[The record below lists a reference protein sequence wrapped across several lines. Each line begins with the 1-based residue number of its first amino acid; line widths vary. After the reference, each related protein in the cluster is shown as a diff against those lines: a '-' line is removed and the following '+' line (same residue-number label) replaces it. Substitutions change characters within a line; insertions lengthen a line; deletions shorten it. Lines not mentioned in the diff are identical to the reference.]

1 MPAIIRILSHHDSIH
16 CSTMSHSK
24 TISITIPAKDDCQSI
39 NFSPPIVH
47 CNQSKPRLNLFMHGK
62 TKWRT
67 TRSDHH
73 KSSLPLFCVWP
84 DLESTSS
91 LLIVEHTTAI
101 QPLSFDPLRNA
112 IPIDSLPRAP
122 SGSPQPPQTVT
133 QSATST
139 GPHQVLVDMQPK
151 LQRLHNNVQSIWR
164 SSTIT
169 LKIHRRGAS
178 CLPVTRWYHPQAQS
192 LTHSVL
198 AQWCYSVERLPPIML
213 GPKENKKR
221 MAQWWFPYT
230 K

>member
-1 MPAIIRILSHHDSIH
+1 MPTITGIPSHHDSIH
-16 CSTMSHSK
+16 CSTMSHNK
-24 TISITIPAKDDCQSI
+24 TVSITIPANDDRQSI
-39 NFSPPIVH
+39 NLPPPAVH
-47 CNQSKPRLNLFMHGK
+47 CNQSKPRLNLFMHGE

-67 TRSDHH
+67 TRSYHH
-73 KSSLPLFCVWP
+73 KSSLPLFCDWP
-84 DLESTSS
+84 DLETTSS

-101 QPLSFDPLRNA
+101 QPLSFDPLRHA
-112 IPIDSLPRAP
+112 ISTIRFATT
-122 SGSPQPPQTVT
+122 PQTVT

-139 GPHQVLVDMQPK
+139 GPHQLLVDVQPK
-151 LQRLHNNVQSIWR
+151 LQRLHNNVQSIWC

-169 LKIHRRGAS
+169 SKIHRRGAS
-178 CLPVTRWYHPQAQS
+178 CLPVRGWYHPQAQS

-198 AQWCYSVERLPPIML
+198 AQWCYLVERLPPIMF